1 MYLLDM
7 EAFLVFIN
15 SSLILLL
22 KIESNIVSQ
31 GAILFNVVRLQRLQL
46 LPHLLQQGP
55 VSTEKVILRH

>member
-1 MYLLDM
+1 M
-7 EAFLVFIN
+7 EAFLVSIN
-15 SSLILLL
+15 SSLILL